1 MPQDVLRP
9 LGESGNSTRPVELI
23 DALEG
28 ARFKR
33 QAAQSLFIN
42 HCTQFG
48 PVASCSCR
56 ASQFAGYIA
65 LGFDQIGMFK
75 WILRQI
81 EQLLAIAIRQLNVF
95 PMIVPGHYLEPAR
108 ARLSVITE

>member
-48 PVASCSCR
+48 PVGLGRLAPGETR
-56 ASQFAGYIA
+56 ALTSHEQTIIRA
-65 LGFDQIGMFK
+65 LVAD
-75 WILRQI
+75 
-81 EQLLAIAIRQLNVF
+81 
-95 PMIVPGHYLEPAR
+95 VP
-108 ARLSVITE
+108 